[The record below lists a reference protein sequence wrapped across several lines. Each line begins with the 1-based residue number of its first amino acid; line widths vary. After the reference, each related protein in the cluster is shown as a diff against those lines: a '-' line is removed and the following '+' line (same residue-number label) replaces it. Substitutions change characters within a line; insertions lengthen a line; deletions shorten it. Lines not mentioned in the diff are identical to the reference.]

1 MNNEKY
7 VLLILVLMIISKYT
21 LLHCS
26 QSSLFYS
33 AVSVSSAHEPAL
45 HLLQVLVR
53 VMLEVPAEQNK
64 EAIASCSPG
73 GWSWSPSKHGMRN

>member
-7 VLLILVLMIISKYT
+7 VLLILVLMIISNYT

-53 VMLEVPAEQNK
+53 VMLEVPAASRAEQRSHCQLQSRRV
-64 EAIASCSPG
+64 ELESI
-73 GWSWSPSKHGMRN
+73 